1 MTQPAT
7 LSAPRTA
14 PSTPPAASTPI
25 TSTDVESRSV
35 RRLGR
40 LWAPVDLLARAGWRT
55 LRGARAGVGV
65 SWATFRCRRRS
76 VRSAASCS
84 AGEGPPSEP
93 DGKSAVG
100 CWVAAVRSGAER
112 PGLGSAE
119 AAAAGFGVGVDFAG
133 KLPSLRR
140 ASHRGCDP
148 CDSRSACV
156 RYAASPA
163 AGGPKMP
170 RLAAIVRPERPPE
183 GTGADSVIQ
192 EHPHGALSL
201 RLPSCRDSN
210 TVLIQRHA
218 APPAPAARPTR
229 LGGTRLAGRP
239 GRRASH
245 GAEQSVAFVGGDGP
259 ADVEALCEVTTQL
272 LQGAMNAGRLDSL
285 GGDA

>member
-170 RLAAIVRPERPPE
+170 RLAAIVRRGRDNRCEFLNAGDRVSRVCWLSARSIAACCGLGACFGGGSKPRVCTPRLRP
-183 GTGADSVIQ
+183 
-192 EHPHGALSL
+192 
-201 RLPSCRDSN
+201 
-210 TVLIQRHA
+210 
-218 APPAPAARPTR
+218 
-229 LGGTRLAGRP
+229 RP
-239 GRRASH
+239 GS
-245 GAEQSVAFVGGDGP
+245 
-259 ADVEALCEVTTQL
+259 
-272 LQGAMNAGRLDSL
+272 
-285 GGDA
+285 